1 MEKNGPRNREVCH
14 RRRQGEATEG
24 VRLVFLFTTAQ
35 GMGEWQSW
43 IQWQV
48 QSPSDSSLLTLLPL
62 TLNQTNGCKY
72 NNLSFGGVEAG
83 CTKSAGK
90 AFLGQ
95 IPLHSYSQWTLFAI
109 STWGS
114 GKKKCLSF
122 EVFILFGECRR
133 TKHRTKSALKVSRY
147 KESRAMPRK

>member
-1 MEKNGPRNREVCH
+1 MDLEIEKCATADDRE
-14 RRRQGEATEG
+14 RERG

-114 GKKKCLSF
+114 AKKNVVHSKCLFNLAS
-122 EVFILFGECRR
+122 VDAQS
-133 TKHRTKSALKVSRY
+133 TALNQR
-147 KESRAMPRK
+147 